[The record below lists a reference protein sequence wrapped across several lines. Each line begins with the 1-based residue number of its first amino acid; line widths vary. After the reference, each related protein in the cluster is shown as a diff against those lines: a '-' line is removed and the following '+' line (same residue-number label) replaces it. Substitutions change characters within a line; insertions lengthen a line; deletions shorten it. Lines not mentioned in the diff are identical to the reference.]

1 MAQYPILSTPVRVID
16 LTATYGPFTGDEDFA
31 EEQSDPTRKR
41 IEVVGTTDGV
51 VNVVIAGTTATY
63 TVATDTAQ
71 EIRDA
76 LVTAIDAIQPNP
88 NVDAVASGT
97 AALFLV
103 NPDAE
108 FGEPYTLSIGG
119 AQAANLQINPNWGL
133 TLYKVERAPVIW
145 RCVSY
150 DENDNPIPADGLTV
164 SACLFKVTQDADS
177 NPIISRTASTVEAI
191 GSQQSTQLAII
202 DDDVAA
208 GELVCFGILAVTNPG
223 AVEQIKIFC
232 DSVVQP

>member
-41 IEVVGTTDGV
+41 IEVVGTTDGAMTV
-51 VNVVIAGTTATY
+51 TING
-63 TVATDTAQ
+63 TVASYTASGDS
-71 EIRDA
+71 EEDIRDA
-76 LVTAIDAIQPNP
+76 FVTAIDAATPTP

-97 AALFLV
+97 EALFLV
-103 NPDAE
+103 NPDAS
-108 FGEPYTLSIGG
+108 FGVPVTVTLGG